1 MPMASIF
8 EIAGELTA
16 IQKALECGIEAHT
29 GDDPDNS
36 PELADKR
43 LDELIERELS
53 TTQALKAKLDGY
65 CNLMA
70 DLEWRAVQASNE
82 ISRLKNMK
90 SGFEGLAK
98 RLRENLLFVL
108 TRLELEKV
116 ETPLHRVSLAKSPLS
131 VDVDE
136 FADIPEEFLRV
147 KSEVDKIAIKDA
159 LKAGRELPFARWAP
173 EKFSLRIK

>member
-1 MPMASIF
+1 
-8 EIAGELTA
+8 
-16 IQKALECGIEAHT
+16 
-29 GDDPDNS
+29 
-36 PELADKR
+36 
-43 LDELIERELS
+43 
-53 TTQALKAKLDGY
+53 
-65 CNLMA
+65 
-70 DLEWRAVQASNE
+70 
-82 ISRLKNMK
+82 MK